1 MNNMYPN
8 GKASSARVREYGK
21 GFVCNGIETLVLMPQ
36 PRIPYNSEKINPNK
50 GIDENGVKFR
60 CMAGNSKRSKYLP
73 IRILLDVWGKLFT
86 LLWLLFNIKKEDK
99 VILYEGSNSWF
110 KMVIAICKIKHT
122 CVGMEFN
129 ELPYGTKTET
139 KEAIENREYML
150 KNIFHK
156 FDFFLCISQPLY
168 DMAKKYSPRAKA
180 IKVPIM
186 SEGDLNGDD
195 FTEEMPPYIFHSGTL
210 YEQKDG
216 ICGMLRAFGIACKN
230 NECKL
235 HYYLTGELKDS
246 PHSKELE
253 RIISEYD
260 IKDRVHFLGY
270 IDAVTLR
277 KYQKNAT
284 MAIINKYDTQ
294 QNRFCFST
302 KLSEYL
308 SFSIPVITTTV
319 GEANNYL
326 KDGVNAYV
334 VETHKP
340 ELIAEKIT
348 HIINNPNE
356 AHRIGKEGYK
366 LTQKEFSCLYQTKR
380 IINQLFNI

>member
-139 KEAIENREYML
+139 KERL
-150 KNIFHK
+150 
-156 FDFFLCISQPLY
+156 
-168 DMAKKYSPRAKA
+168 
-180 IKVPIM
+180 
-186 SEGDLNGDD
+186 
-195 FTEEMPPYIFHSGTL
+195 
-210 YEQKDG
+210 
-216 ICGMLRAFGIACKN
+216 
-230 NECKL
+230 
-235 HYYLTGELKDS
+235 
-246 PHSKELE
+246 
-253 RIISEYD
+253 
-260 IKDRVHFLGY
+260 
-270 IDAVTLR
+270 
-277 KYQKNAT
+277 
-284 MAIINKYDTQ
+284 
-294 QNRFCFST
+294 
-302 KLSEYL
+302 
-308 SFSIPVITTTV
+308 
-319 GEANNYL
+319 
-326 KDGVNAYV
+326 
-334 VETHKP
+334 
-340 ELIAEKIT
+340 
-348 HIINNPNE
+348 
-356 AHRIGKEGYK
+356 
-366 LTQKEFSCLYQTKR
+366 
-380 IINQLFNI
+380 

>member
-1 MNNMYPN
+1 MDNMYPN

-21 GFVCNGIETLVLMPQ
+21 GFVKNGIETLAIMPQ

-50 GIDENGVKFR
+50 GIDANGVKYR
-60 CMAGNSKRSKYLP
+60 CMAGNSKRNKLLP
-73 IRILLDVWGKLFT
+73 IRIVLDIWGKMYT
-86 LLWLLFNIKKEDK
+86 LLWLLFHLKSNDK
-99 VILYEGSNSWF
+99 VILYEGKNLWF
-110 KMVIAICKIKHT
+110 RMVIGLCKLRKVK
-122 CVGMEFN
+122 VGMELN
-129 ELPYGTKTET
+129 ELPFGTTVETEQT
-139 KEAIENREYML
+139 IKKRKYILNR
-150 KNIFHK
+150 IFHR
-156 FDFFLCISQPLY
+156 FDFFLCISQALC
-168 DMAKKYSPRAKA
+168 DLAKEYAPNATI
-180 IKVPIM
+180 IKVPII
-186 SEGDLNGDD
+186 SEGDLKGDD
-195 FTEEMPPYIFHSGTL
+195 FSEEMPPYIFHSGTL

-270 IDAVTLR
+270 IDLVTLR
-277 KYQKNAT
+277 RYQKNAT

-308 SFSIPVITTTV
+308 SFSIPIITTTV

-334 VETHKP
+334 VEPHTP

-348 HIINNPNE
+348 YIINNPNK

-366 LTQKEFSCLYQTKR
+366 LTQKEFNCEYQAKR
-380 IINQLFNI
+380 IKDILQN